1 MRYHPEDKQ
10 KTRMRIIKTAARRY
24 RAEGLSG
31 VGIANLMA
39 DLGMSHGG
47 FYAHFTDKEA
57 LVSEACSEAFS
68 TLLRHWEK
76 LLVQQPQQPALATLL
91 NDYLSLQHRNHPDT
105 GCFAAALG
113 GEMARRDSRSRQAF
127 TTGISR
133 MLASLAEN
141 SQDQPDKMKPEAM
154 LGLMVGSMI
163 LARAVS
169 DAALSE
175 RLLSIARETLLGPSA
190 AP

>member
-57 LVSEACSEAFS
+57 LVSEACNEAFS

-76 LLVQQPQQPALATLL
+76 LIAQQPQQPGLITLL

-127 TTGISR
+127 TTGITR

-141 SQDQPDKMKPEAM
+141 SQGLPGKMKPEAM
-154 LGLMVGSMI
+154 LGLMVGTMI

-169 DAALSE
+169 DASLSE
-175 RLLSIARETLLGPSA
+175 RLLSVARETLLGHPA
-190 AP
+190 TP